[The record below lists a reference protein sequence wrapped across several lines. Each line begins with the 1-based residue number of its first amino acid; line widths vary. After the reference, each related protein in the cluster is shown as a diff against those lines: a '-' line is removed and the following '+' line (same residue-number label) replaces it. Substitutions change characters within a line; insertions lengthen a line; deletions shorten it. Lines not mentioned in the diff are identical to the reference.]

1 MLLEKKQYPMTL
13 YLMKTFKTF
22 AVYNSIERLNFYR
35 HYQLFGISP
44 LFKTLVLLSIFLFWS
59 IYQLLC
65 HIFFCI
71 AVYHCVTLHT
81 VSKLCHRHNKQ
92 NSAALLSIN
101 IVEII
106 RSRPQISK
114 VTGGV

>member
-1 MLLEKKQYPMTL
+1 MLLEKKQYAMTL

-22 AVYNSIERLNFYR
+22 AVHNSIERLNFYR

-59 IYQLLC
+59 ICQLFC

-81 VSKLCHRHNKQ
+81 VSKLYHRHNK
-92 NSAALLSIN
+92 
-101 IVEII
+101 
-106 RSRPQISK
+106 
-114 VTGGV
+114 